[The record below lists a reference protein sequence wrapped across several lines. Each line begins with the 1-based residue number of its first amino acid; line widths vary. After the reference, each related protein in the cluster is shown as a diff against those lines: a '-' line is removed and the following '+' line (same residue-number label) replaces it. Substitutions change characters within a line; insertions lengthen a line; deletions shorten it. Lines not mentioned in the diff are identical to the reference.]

1 MAEEEVDFYRNIS
14 DLKRD
19 LEGLKLKK
27 EISNKDL
34 YDAVQKL
41 GQTITDMLEVFAAAA
56 EQMQV
61 EEKSYDAQTKKQEM
75 FSTKLDKLID
85 QNKTIAEGMVA
96 IVELVKEKFTSDEK
110 EEKEESTF
118 QPAPQPI
125 PGPNPFIPMPQPQWQ
140 PSPEPMMPRATMSP
154 PVPSPS
160 MTPSIAPPPMPEF
173 SMPMIGPEFSMPPM
187 EPEPMPNLD
196 FPEESPSFE
205 DQAKEG
211 QKKKGLFGMFKK

>member
-1 MAEEEVDFYRNIS
+1 MAEEELDFYKDIS

-27 EISNKDL
+27 NISNEDL

-61 EEKSYDAQTKKQEM
+61 EEKSYDAQTKKQDM
-75 FSTKLDKLID
+75 FSTKLDKLIE

-96 IVELVKEKFTSDEK
+96 IVDLVKDKFTSDEK
-110 EEKEESTF
+110 EEKEEPMF
-118 QPAPQPI
+118 NPAPQPI
-125 PGPNPFIPMPQPQWQ
+125 PGPNPFIPRPQPQWQ

-154 PVPSPS
+154 PSPS
-160 MTPSIAPPPMPEF
+160 SSMTASIPPPPMPEY
-173 SMPMIGPEFSMPPM
+173 SMPSIGEEFSMPPM

-196 FPEESPSFE
+196 FPDEVPSLEEG
-205 DQAKEG
+205 A
-211 QKKKGLFGMFKK
+211 KKKGLFGMFKK